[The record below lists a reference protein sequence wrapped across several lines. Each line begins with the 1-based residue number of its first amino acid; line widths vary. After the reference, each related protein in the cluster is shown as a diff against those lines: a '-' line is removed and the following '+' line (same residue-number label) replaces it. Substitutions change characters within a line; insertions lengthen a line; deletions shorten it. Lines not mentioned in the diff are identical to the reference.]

1 MYALKKYF
9 QKFNYFLFLA
19 KFCGVKMKMGIISE
33 ERDWVTDELKSTMEK
48 NDIDPV
54 FIQPSKIVS
63 SIGSDLRFEHNNR
76 NIMELKCA
84 FVRNIGEGFEM
95 FHRFDTLKYL
105 ENYLP
110 IINPMDGIENAGNKF
125 RTSFLMEVH
134 NIPHPKTVI
143 AEDVNKALIAAEKF
157 DDLVLKPLFG
167 NQGKGLVRVKGRST
181 VAKLKALNTFKS
193 NHGVIYLQEFVNN
206 PNNVYRDIRAFA
218 VGDKVISA
226 MYRKSDTWIT
236 NIHQNG
242 TPEKCEITEE
252 LSNLVLAAKDAL
264 GLVYAGVDVMES
276 NDGLKIIEVN
286 ACPSWEGLSRVSD
299 INITQCILDEA
310 IEYAKRC

>member
-1 MYALKKYF
+1 MR
-9 QKFNYFLFLA
+9 
-19 KFCGVKMKMGIISE
+19 MGIISE
-33 ERDWVTDELKSTMEK
+33 ERDWVTDELKYKMEK

-54 FIQPSKIVS
+54 IIQPSKIIS
-63 SIGSDLRFEHNNR
+63 SIGSDVKFEQNNR
-76 NIMELKCA
+76 SILDLKCA
-84 FVRNIGEGFEM
+84 FVRNIGEGVEM
-95 FHRFDTLKYL
+95 FHRFDMLKYL
-105 ENYLP
+105 ENYIP

-134 NIPHPKTVI
+134 KIPHPKTIV
-143 AEDVNKALIAAEKF
+143 AEDVNKALIAADKF
-157 DDLVLKPLFG
+157 EDVVLKPLFG

-193 NHGVIYLQEFVNN
+193 THGVIYMQEFVNN

-226 MYRKSDTWIT
+226 MYRTSDNWIT

-242 TPEKCEITEE
+242 VPEKCEITDE
-252 LSNLVLAAKDAL
+252 LTKIVLAAKDAV

-276 NDGLKIIEVN
+276 TDGLKVIEVN
-286 ACPSWEGLSRVSD
+286 ACPSWEGLSRISEAD
-299 INITQCILDEA
+299 IAQSLIDEA
-310 IEYAKRC
+310 LNYSKEY